1 MLRRHGFDPWVGKI
15 PWKRKWQPTPVF
27 LPSTSHGQRSLAG
40 YRPRGWKE
48 LDTTKQL
55 DSSEGLSE
63 EEQKAVIRTSLITIC
78 TVIFI
83 CDSDTKHTHAS
94 CPFLS
99 IQIFFF
105 FPIKSII
112 LGPLV
117 YLYIEISTLDWIPI
131 TNIQNLLLG
140 VGRTQ

>member
-1 MLRRHGFDPWVGKI
+1 MRRRHGFDPWVGKI
-15 PWKRKWQPTPVF
+15 PWRRKWQPTPVF

-40 YRPRGWKE
+40 YRTRGWKE

-55 DSSEGLSE
+55 DSNEGLSE

-83 CDSDTKHTHAS
+83 CDSDTKHTHTS
-94 CPFLS
+94 FPFLS

-105 FPIKSII
+105 FSYKVHNSRPFGVSLYRNFYTGLDTNYQYPKS
-112 LGPLV
+112 V
-117 YLYIEISTLDWIPI
+117 TWCE
-131 TNIQNLLLG
+131 
-140 VGRTQ
+140 